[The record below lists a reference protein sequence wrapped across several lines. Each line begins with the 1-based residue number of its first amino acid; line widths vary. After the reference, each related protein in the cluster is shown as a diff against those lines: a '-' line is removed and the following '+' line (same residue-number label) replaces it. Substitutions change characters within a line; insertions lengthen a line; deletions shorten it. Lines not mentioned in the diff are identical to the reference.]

1 MTLAE
6 TLQQIHA
13 LYEGGRPAEA
23 VRLADRALQTF
34 PGRSEI
40 LQLKAVSLRKLGQLS
55 EAISAMDAAV
65 KATPNSAEMQNTYG
79 NMLKAAGYEG
89 EAEAAFRAA
98 IDAQSD
104 YAPAYKNLIVLLLD
118 LVRNEDAIELAQDY
132 VLAGGRRDA
141 DAFEC
146 LGRSLKHAKRWH
158 QAIEAFEAAIALQPK
173 HVAARYGLASC
184 QIETGDLSQCEALC
198 RHLLAEGQTAP
209 QIQRL
214 LARSLMEQ
222 LRTDEAEAPLM
233 QAISA
238 GSDEGLKDYTNLL
251 WMTER
256 ADMADQLLTQAIGA
270 AGSRPVQAIA
280 AFDQWLEMET
290 PQRVI
295 EQFDRLPGELKAHP
309 LLSIRLSMAK
319 DDLEQTEEA
328 YRLAEA
334 SYASAPEARIV
345 AYHLTQ
351 ACLMSGRYDRALEIA
366 LLWRE
371 KTPLDQDW
379 IALQAD
385 ALRML
390 GRMDEYSSLM
400 DFERFVKPAQLSV
413 PEGYSSLEEFHEDFI
428 EQVHGRSP
436 YKTHPLGQSARQ
448 GIQSPI
454 NLLFDKRPVVQN
466 YIKALYEPVQA
477 YLDQLGHDPENPM
490 TARNEGRFFIGG
502 VWSIFLLAGGR
513 HVSHTHPHGWVSSAY
528 YMAVPPEADTDLNRA
543 GWIKFGEPPYKLP
556 DEAQA
561 LHWVK
566 PTPGTLVL
574 FPAYMWHGTVPI
586 SGAAPRVTAP
596 LDILPG
602 AAH

>member
-1 MTLAE
+1 MTLAD
-6 TLQQIHA
+6 TLQQLHA
-13 LYEGGRPAEA
+13 LYQAGRATDA
-23 VRLADRALQTF
+23 VALADRALLQF
-34 PGRSEI
+34 PGRSER
-40 LQLKAVSLRKLGQLS
+40 LHLKAVSLRKLGQLPQAVS
-55 EAISAMDAAV
+55 VMEAAV
-65 KATPNSAEMQNTYG
+65 KAAPQSAEMQNTYG
-79 NMLKAAGYEG
+79 NMLKASGDER

-98 IDAQSD
+98 IGAQSD
-104 YAPAYKNLIVLLLD
+104 YAPAYKNLVVLLLD
-118 LVRNEDAIELAQDY
+118 LVRNDEAIEVARAY
-132 VLAGGRRDA
+132 VTASRQKDA

-146 LGRSLKHAKRWH
+146 LGRALKHAKRWH
-158 QAIEAFEAAIALQPK
+158 QAIEAFETSLALQPK
-173 HVAARYGLASC
+173 HVAARYGLAVC
-184 QIETGDLSQCEALC
+184 QIETGELGHCETIC
-198 RHLLAEGQTAP
+198 RQLLTEGQTAP
-209 QIQRL
+209 EIQRL

-238 GSDEGLKDYTNLL
+238 GSDEAVKDYTNLL

-256 ADMADQLLTQAIGA
+256 AELADQLLTQAMRA
-270 AGSRPVQAIA
+270 AANRPVQAIA
-280 AFDQWLEMET
+280 ALDQWLDMET
-290 PQRVI
+290 PHRVV

-319 DDLEQTEEA
+319 DDLGHTAEA

-334 SYASAPEARIV
+334 AYASAPEARIV

-351 ACLMSGRYDRALEIA
+351 ASLMSGRYDRALELA

-400 DFERFVKPAQLSV
+400 DFDRFVRPAQLSV
-413 PEGYSSLEEFHEDFI
+413 PDGYASLDEFHADFV

-466 YIKALYEPVQA
+466 YIKALHEPVQA
-477 YLDQLGHDPENPM
+477 YLDQLGHDPANPM
-490 TARNEGRFFIGG
+490 TARNEGEFFIGG

-528 YMAVPPEADTDLNRA
+528 YMAVPPEADTDPSRA

-556 DEAQA
+556 DDAPA

-602 AAH
+602 AAY